1 MFIRDGWSLL
11 ILFWGF
17 CRVTGD
23 RPDEWHCSF
32 SKGVFLVGANP
43 VKCEQTTY
51 IVARGR
57 TYVELSP
64 TSYKGG
70 EGIESKLSFCK
81 KLNNV
86 CSSPPSLCC
95 PGLETSPRVCISS
108 WVDFLLLW
116 SSQRQRLTRY
126 FFEILSPPSPNI
138 GHIWNYDLARSCF
151 LLETPALLES
161 ART

>member
-1 MFIRDGWSLL
+1 MFIRDVWFLL
-11 ILFWGF
+11 NLFWGF

-32 SKGVFLVGANP
+32 SKGVFLVRANP

-51 IVARGR
+51 TVARGR
-57 TYVELSP
+57 THVELSP

-70 EGIESKLSFCK
+70 ERIESKSSFCK

-116 SSQRQRLTRY
+116 SSQRQRLARY
-126 FFEILSPPSPNI
+126 FFEILS
-138 GHIWNYDLARSCF
+138 HIWNYDLARSCF

-161 ART
+161 AHSQLFKHLL